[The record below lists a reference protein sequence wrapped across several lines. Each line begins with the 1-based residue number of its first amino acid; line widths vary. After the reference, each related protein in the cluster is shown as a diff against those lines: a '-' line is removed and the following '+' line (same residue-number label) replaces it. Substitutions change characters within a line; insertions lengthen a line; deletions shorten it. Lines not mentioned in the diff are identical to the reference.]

1 MNEKRQARE
10 EVADSTGGLWGK
22 LLEWTGW
29 SDAIGQERNRI
40 QALGS
45 INAQKEYLNKPYS
58 EKMEEMFGKGGRFG
72 NNLDASEV
80 KDANSLRWFI
90 YNLDGN
96 NKAEV
101 KILQDKLNVFFD
113 EHGWDIEDIKT
124 DGNFGNRTISRMK
137 YFIDTYDKHYNTDL
151 DSKEALMKAEELI
164 FYRNNDFTT
173 ESDTMRI
180 KEDLEGLNPSD
191 ETTDLLEQ
199 LKIIPK

>member
-40 QALGS
+40 QALES

-96 NKAEV
+96 DKAEV
-101 KILQDKLNVFFD
+101 KV
-113 EHGWDIEDIKT
+113 
-124 DGNFGNRTISRMK
+124 
-137 YFIDTYDKHYNTDL
+137 
-151 DSKEALMKAEELI
+151 
-164 FYRNNDFTT
+164 
-173 ESDTMRI
+173 
-180 KEDLEGLNPSD
+180 
-191 ETTDLLEQ
+191 LLF
-199 LKIIPK
+199 